1 MNKRIRFVLMTLLLL
16 LLFSSCTPVAD
27 KELQEELEA
36 KNEIITSL
44 ERENKELEDRITE
57 LEQEVSNNPIDPESN
72 NLLYT
77 ASKVVNLLKN
87 KDMEGVSAYVH
98 PSKGVRFSPY
108 GTIDVESDQ
117 VFIQNQVAELLSDSQ
132 SYTWGNYDGT
142 GDPIDL
148 NYNDYYNRFIYDVD
162 FANPHMIGNNVA
174 IGKGN
179 TLNNIT
185 EAYPN
190 GEFIEF
196 HFTGYE
202 AKYEGLDWK
211 SLRLVFEEDNG
222 IYYLI
227 GIVHDEWTI

>member
-1 MNKRIRFVLMTLLLL
+1 MNKGIRFALMALLLL
-16 LLFSSCTPVAD
+16 ILFSSCTPVAD
-27 KELQEELEA
+27 KELKEELEA
-36 KNEIITSL
+36 KNEIIASL
-44 ERENKELEDRITE
+44 EQENSKLENRVNE
-57 LEQEVSNNPIDPESN
+57 LEQEVGNNPKDPDSN

-77 ASKVVNLLKN
+77 ALKVVNLLKN

-98 PSKGVRFSPY
+98 PSKGVRFTPY
-108 GTIDVESDQ
+108 GTIDVDSDQ

-132 SYTWGNYDGT
+132 SYTWGSYDGT

-179 TLNNIT
+179 SLNNIT
-185 EAYPN
+185 EAYSN

-202 AKYEGLDWK
+202 AKYEGMDWK
-211 SLRLVFEEDNG
+211 SLRLIFEEDNDV
-222 IYYLI
+222 YYLI